1 VRAESLKPPSHHFFL
16 TGDSPLARKS
26 KTYIWQFVIGFGFLS
41 GLWTAIGLDPEG
53 VILNVLDKAVD
64 TIYPDPNVRTL
75 FLLLPTLLLLV
86 SIISAYQKGR
96 VLGLAA
102 VIVAYVA
109 GLSILVSVT
118 SALLLLALAIVIGYL
133 ATNRR
138 FTKKLNG
145 H

>member
-1 VRAESLKPPSHHFFL
+1 M
-16 TGDSPLARKS
+16 
-26 KTYIWQFVIGFGFLS
+26 IGFGFLS

-53 VILNVLDKAVD
+53 VILNVLDKAVN
-64 TIYPDPNVRTL
+64 TICPDPNVRTL

-109 GLSILVSVT
+109 GLSILISVT
-118 SALLLLALAIVIGYL
+118 SALILLALAIVIGYL

-138 FTKKLNG
+138 LTKKLTG

>member
-1 VRAESLKPPSHHFFL
+1 MVKRS
-16 TGDSPLARKS
+16 RR
-26 KTYIWQFVIGFGFLS
+26 YIWQFVIGLGFLS
-41 GLWTAIGLDPEG
+41 GFWTAVGIDPQE

-64 TIYPDPNVRTL
+64 SIYPDPNVRVL
-75 FLLLPTLLLLV
+75 FLILPTLLLLV

-138 FTKKLNG
+138 LTKKLTG